1 MRDYKKI
8 KKGLNIMYSQFSALP
23 SDFLP
28 SSPTSVHHIIWN
40 LTLTDKLTKLNK
52 EMIKENKVKHILAIL
67 PNKQEFE
74 ELNKE
79 IPDITYDVLE
89 YGNQHTTKIDFD
101 EYNKYGDK
109 IDKIAKEN
117 KSGMD
122 RNVLILCNN
131 GYQRSIPFIVHYLT
145 TFHKDEI
152 PTIEKAV
159 DLILSNV
166 DKENYMKTKNDVL
179 CNINKLLMPV

>member
-1 MRDYKKI
+1 MFAK
-8 KKGLNIMYSQFSALP
+8 FTP
-23 SDFLP
+23 SP
-28 SSPTSVHHIIWN
+28 PTSVHHIIWN
-40 LTLTDKLTKLNK
+40 VILTDKLTPLNK
-52 EMIKENKVKHILAIL
+52 ELITENKVKHVLAIL
-67 PNKQEFE
+67 PNKEDFT

-79 IPDITYDVLE
+79 IPEIPFDVMD
-89 YGNQHTTKIDFD
+89 YGNQHTTKIDFE
-101 EYNKYGDK
+101 EYKKYGEK

-117 KSGMD
+117 KTGSD
-122 RNVLILCNN
+122 RNVLIFCNS

-166 DKENYMKTKNDVL
+166 DKENYMKTKDEVL
-179 CNINKLLMPV
+179 VNMNKLLVV